1 MGRHRLSAI
10 READAMAAI
19 SISKSEYYSSL
30 PWFPRCLAMLNW
42 RPVVDYELR
51 AIEFERRKIEF
62 ENRRIAHEQR
72 MKQLQSEIEQL
83 QHENQRLAELDA
95 KLAAIGSPCSPN
107 TATER
112 LTPPHGVDPRR
123 TLTCPAPTAP
133 CNQNGCKM
141 VALILLNQCDGQDP
155 HA

>member
-1 MGRHRLSAI
+1 MLSHLERLHSIWMGRRRLSAL
-10 READAMAAI
+10 READAMAAV

-30 PWFPRCLAMLNW
+30 PWFRRCLAMLNW

-83 QHENQRLAELDA
+83 QRENKRLAELDA
-95 KLAAIGSPCSPN
+95 KLAAIGSPSSTSSNPQQI
-107 TATER
+107 TPDSSAT
-112 LTPPHGVDPRR
+112 
-123 TLTCPAPTAP
+123 
-133 CNQNGCKM
+133 
-141 VALILLNQCDGQDP
+141 
-155 HA
+155 